1 MFKKSISIFLI
12 ILFLLNSSL
21 LTVVSTAVE
30 DTQTF
35 IKENITEFTEVGNN
49 ATQTNSKD
57 ENKQEKISLNIN
69 YTKLTNR
76 IPNELII
83 TGILEKDT
91 EDCALYDNPVVYFE
105 FPNAVEK
112 VVVNDIKILYD
123 DELKLKNYT
132 IEENSAGNQILKV
145 ELEGT
150 QTKYSTDSI
159 TKGTNIRI
167 ATNIILKQDIETGAD
182 SIKMSCNSASANQ
195 AILLVNSTDNE
206 IINDSTTEDE
216 EGTIVYANGL
226 MINTKA
232 IRGTELLEDGSI
244 IHSNE
249 IIKYEISVTNT
260 TDKQID
266 NVKILGHIPEN
277 MTYVE
282 YDEEA
287 FSYYAETYT
296 FLTDSKET
304 SEAWATSLYQD
315 DDLQYISNPDLKTK
329 EFDVGTIYSGE
340 KKTFY
345 YEAEVNKVETENV
358 EVNTQIETT
367 INGDNISTYNIKNYI
382 TNANFETRIRTYF
395 SLTEKNAYEYSI
407 IIKNISNE
415 KHDATITMKIPSNI
429 EVTEVSKLV
438 NKNDG
443 DLDYK
448 FENGILT
455 VKYKDIE
462 GGDYRAFEVKAKVN
476 NISINEEYKYEYALS
491 AETEDEN
498 GNIFTSNQSVS
509 KGGIE
514 AISIT
519 QSSEKNGEILHG
531 YDDVTYVFEVE
542 NVGYVSEEEGGYTDF
557 SFAFELPYDLK
568 ITSVT
573 YNTNDVV
580 VNSKENKF
588 EYDITPKNKYYEKD
602 ELDKANTD
610 DPNSETGKLG
620 IRFALPLSLRMNEK
634 SIITIKAMVNSLA
647 GQDDDKTI
655 ESRGAVMGD
664 TIIPQLANTVTNTL
678 QNNEEQ
684 TIIINPDDSEANKD
698 QDNNDGNNGDNTPS
712 TSTPTEQE
720 NKVWTLSGLAWVDNN
735 SNGRRDE
742 GEDLKQ
748 GIKVSLFDVQNNT
761 FLKDENGNV
770 ITEETNE
777 AGRYSFT
784 KVPAGKYYVVFE
796 FDTDEY
802 KITDFQ
808 KTGVVETINNDAIEK
823 QAKIGNEIK
832 TVGITDTIVL
842 DSTKTN
848 IDLGLVENQI
858 FDLEIQQYITKI
870 TVSNKKGNKE
880 YTYDD
885 KKFAKIEIHSK
896 QFVGST
902 VVIEYKIKVTNVG
915 ELPGY
920 VYEMIDQLPQ
930 GLDFH
935 SELNSGWSKS
945 LSTLSTAKFL
955 NTEIKPGESI
965 EIPLTLSITLDETS
979 GGIYE
984 NVSQIKLTDN
994 SKHIDEANKENNIDR
1009 TTVLIAVSTG
1019 FQIALKYLA
1028 TSIALVAIAVLF
1040 YIAIRKINNFGG
1052 KAMFMFI
1059 MICALVVT
1067 LDRMPISNAGLLD
1080 EIGDVVDAVGDYA
1093 QNAVD
1098 DFKEAGQQ
1106 IADAVTGALSGG
1118 SDSSSSSS
1126 SSSGSD
1132 SSSGSA
1138 SVDESGLPTVNY
1150 DPQEGETQEDYD
1162 ARIAAEQAARLQAA
1176 KDQATER
1183 YGAYGID
1190 VSQCGSIDDVNAMI
1204 DSCVTNYLNTTYG
1217 ESGLSIPEGSTA
1229 DEAIAAYNQKKDENL
1244 NALKDK
1250 IVNSD
1255 ALKDVDVDS
1264 LNLGDI
1270 DLNALQ
1276 ELDEDLSKIIDQYPA
1291 EKQFKGDPDSYYIG
1305 PDGKGHFQTF
1315 VDEQGRKVAACI
1327 TKGKA
1332 QTSQTFID
1340 YELTQSDLTLTTDGD
1355 GNLTWQFEAVY
1366 TPTEDWC
1373 GREVQQMKVTLG
1385 DKVESSELDIPSTDK
1400 FPPEETPPT
1409 IIIPPE
1415 DTPSGGGDT
1424 PSDTP
1429 DTPSDTPDT
1438 PDNPPDT
1445 PPDIDI
1451 PEDGKASVTIVKKD
1465 VDTEEEFTGG
1475 FRFRVVETGQEFEA
1489 GETITLEPNQTYHL
1503 EEIDSPFGYDIYEED
1518 GSYKTFEINLQEHLI
1533 KTTIELRNALS
1544 HLRLSGYVWED
1555 MLDGKSNEFDNVFT
1569 EGTDKGVEG
1578 VKVILYNDGNVVGE
1592 TWTDA
1597 EGKYTFGDRTA
1608 DLHYTPDTILIEDLF
1623 DGKYHVEFEYNGI
1636 KYSNVEPQ
1644 LDIETGS
1651 KAIEGNTA
1659 RTEFNNKFTV
1669 ITTDKTA
1676 IDDNG
1681 HTSGG
1686 FAKNGAGD
1694 VTATDITYQR
1704 SGDYAS
1710 SVIYGDSTIY
1720 DGTTYAGS
1728 TTDYSSYGFE
1738 KYHIR
1743 ASTDVEDFR
1752 YKFEDTVDLVL
1763 ENEVYQS
1770 KEIKNVNLGLYS
1782 REQVD
1787 LALDSDVAR
1796 FDLVINN
1803 YHHIYKYAT
1812 IVDPNTVEEMGVKLK
1827 ALQENYY
1834 QRPLHEASVV
1844 YSADDGTTGAN
1855 GNLYA
1860 DITYKIYL
1868 QNKSNTLSAVINE
1881 LTLNY
1886 GSQLTCISYNFEG
1899 ETAVAV
1905 TEPAQT
1911 GEIKEIDLDLNAIG
1925 NKTIEAKN
1933 RQVLEVTFR
1942 ANADVIAEILND
1954 EVTLKQGDTELKGIK
1969 FDFMAEIK
1977 SYSTYSDGNVYAS
1990 IDSNSAPRNAKVETD
2005 DQNRFVT
2012 DTFENDTT
2020 IAPTFILTKG
2030 SQTVISGTVFE
2041 DKPEQDKLS
2050 QNERLGNG
2058 IYDTGESVMGN
2069 VKVELLLVPVDANEM
2084 YDSTMARDEVTSK
2097 HNYQLA
2103 KLYKTDDTGTQT
2115 AIEDAVTYTDE
2126 NGNYTFEGVIA
2137 DNYVIRYTY
2146 GENIG
2151 GEGKNTYIYN
2161 NGTQVKEDAIKAR
2174 EYKST
2179 IITSDYIRKA
2189 INTADDGIPHLN
2201 GDWAEGNTDVS
2212 WFLNNNTGTRY
2223 SDAVDDVEYR
2233 AYFEEFAKLNNEN
2246 LHDSSKYAY
2255 SEMEAY
2261 TPFIRLGVEEF
2272 NDQNVTPTL
2281 TTQEN
2286 GTIDYEYKLEN
2297 VDFGLIE
2304 RPIVDL
2310 KVDKQTTD
2318 VSVTLGN
2325 GQVPIKGNPSD
2336 PNADIPYVRTGIEDF
2351 VPIEMDTELIEGAT
2365 IEQEYT
2371 ISINN
2376 NSELDYPIYQIT
2388 SDTNVAN
2395 ERNYYYYGEKG
2406 NNPVTVRVGTLADY
2420 LTPEIDVDLDEMK
2433 RNGWEVAEIED
2444 LTAHKT
2450 TEATGEKTY
2459 RLITKQVEQKLR
2471 DGKYI
2476 IFTLDSFADENDLL
2490 VKIGET
2496 KSIKYNVS
2504 KLLSASDEMKYT
2516 NDVEILEYI
2525 GYSQNK
2531 DKTENVYDRKND
2543 TTPGNLIPERAKEDD
2558 EDSVRTTITPPTG
2571 VIISKTLYI
2580 ITAGLGL
2587 AILVVGVLIIKKRI
2601 LVK

>member
-1 MFKKSISIFLI
+1 MVKKIVCIFLI
-12 ILFLLNSSL
+12 ALFLINSSL
-21 LTVVSTAVE
+21 LTVVSTAVDDINSLVE
-30 DTQTF
+30 
-35 IKENITEFTEVGNN
+35 ENINNAANIN
-49 ATQTNSKD
+49 ATQNISKD
-57 ENKQEKISLNIN
+57 NNKKEKISLQTS

-76 IPNELII
+76 IPNELVI

-91 EDCALYDNPVVYFE
+91 EDCALFSNPVIYFE
-105 FPNAVEK
+105 FPKEVEK
-112 VVVNDIKILYD
+112 VVVNDVKVLYD
-123 DELKLKNYT
+123 EELQLKDYM
-132 IEENSAGNQILKV
+132 IEENSKGNKVLKV
-145 ELEGT
+145 ELEGE
-150 QTKYSTDSI
+150 QTKYQTDNI

-167 ATNIILKQDIETGAD
+167 ATNIILKQDIETGA
-182 SIKMSCNSASANQ
+182 SPIVMTCNNATANQ
-195 AILLVNSTDNE
+195 AMLFVNANDNE
-206 IINDSTTEDE
+206 VIGQINPEDDEGST
-216 EGTIVYANGL
+216 VYANGL

-232 IRGTELLEDGSI
+232 IRGTELLKDGST

-260 TDKQID
+260 TDKNIE

-304 SEAWATSLYQD
+304 SEDWATSLYQD
-315 DDLQYISNPDLKTK
+315 DDLQYISNPNLKTK

-345 YEAEVNKVETENV
+345 YEVEANKVEEDNTEV
-358 EVNTQIETT
+358 DTKIETT

-395 SLTEKNAYEYSI
+395 SLSEKNAYEYSI
-407 IIKNISNE
+407 IVKNISDE
-415 KHDATITMKIPSNI
+415 KHDATVTMQIPSNI
-429 EVTEVSKLV
+429 EVTEISKLV
-438 NKNDG
+438 NKNEG

-448 FENGILT
+448 FENGLLT

-476 NISINEEYKYEYALS
+476 NISVNEEYKYEYELS
-491 AETEDEN
+491 AETKDED

-573 YNTNDVV
+573 YNTDEVV
-580 VNSKENKF
+580 VNSNENKF
-588 EYDITPKNKYYEKD
+588 EYEITPKNKYYEKA

-620 IRFALPLSLRMNEK
+620 IRFALPISLRMNEK
-634 SIITIKAMVNSLA
+634 STITIKAMVNSLA

-655 ESRGAVMGD
+655 ESRGAVVGD

-698 QDNNDGNNGDNTPS
+698 QNNNVNTNNPS
-712 TSTPTEQE
+712 TSVPTEQD

-742 GEDLKQ
+742 GEDLKE
-748 GIKVSLFDVQNNT
+748 GVKVSLFDVQNNT
-761 FLKDENGNV
+761 FLKDGNGNV
-770 ITEETNE
+770 ITVETNE

-784 KVPAGKYYVVFE
+784 KVPTGRYYVVFE

-808 KTGVVETINNDAIEK
+808 KTGVVETSNNDAIEK
-823 QAKIGNEIK
+823 QAKIGNEVKI
-832 TVGITDTIVL
+832 VGITDTIIL

-848 IDLGLVENQI
+848 IDIGLVENQI
-858 FDLEIQQYITKI
+858 FDLEMEQFITKV

-915 ELPGY
+915 ELSGF

-979 GGIYE
+979 GGSYE

-994 SKHIDEANKENNIDR
+994 SRHIDEANKENNIDR

-1019 FQIALKYLA
+1019 FQIALKYLG
-1028 TSIALVAIAVLF
+1028 TSIALAALAVLF

-1052 KAMFMFI
+1052 KAMFTFI

-1067 LDRMPISNAGLLD
+1067 LDRIPISNAGFLD
-1080 EIGDVVDAVGDYA
+1080 EVKDVVDAVKDYG

-1098 DFKEAGQQ
+1098 DFK
-1106 IADAVTGALSGG
+1106 DAANDIKDAITGG
-1118 SDSSSSSS
+1118 SDSSSSNNSS
-1126 SSSGSD
+1126 SSSD
-1132 SSSGSA
+1132 DNNNSGSA

-1150 DPQEGETQEDYD
+1150 EPQEGETQEDYD
-1162 ARIAAEQAARLQAA
+1162 ARIAAQEAARLQAA
-1176 KDQATER
+1176 KDQATAR
-1183 YGAYGID
+1183 YGEYGID
-1190 VSQCGSIDDVNAMI
+1190 VSQCGSISDVNAMI

-1229 DEAIAAYNQKKDENL
+1229 DEAIAAYNAKKEENL
-1244 NALKDK
+1244 NTLKDK
-1250 IVNSD
+1250 ITSSD
-1255 ALKDVDVDS
+1255 ALKNVDVDS

-1276 ELDEDLSKIIDQYPA
+1276 DLDEDLSKIMEQYPA
-1291 EKQFKGDPDSYYIG
+1291 EKQFKGDPDSYYV
-1305 PDGKGHFQTF
+1305 DESGKGHFQTF
-1315 VDEQGRKVAACI
+1315 VDEQGNTVAACI
-1327 TKGKA
+1327 SKGKA
-1332 QTSQTFID
+1332 QTSQVFLD
-1340 YELTQSDLTLTTDGD
+1340 YELTESDLTLTTDGD
-1355 GNLTWQFEAVY
+1355 GTLKWQFEATY

-1385 DKVESSELDIPSTDK
+1385 DEIESSELDIPSTDK

-1409 IIIPPE
+1409 IIIPPKE
-1415 DTPSGGGDT
+1415 TPPDDGG
-1424 PSDTP
+1424 
-1429 DTPSDTPDT
+1429 DT
-1438 PDNPPDT
+1438 PDNPDTPDEPDNPDN

-1451 PEDGKASVTIVKKD
+1451 PEDGKAQVTIVKKD

-1743 ASTDVEDFR
+1743 SSTDVEDFR
-1752 YKFEDTVDLVL
+1752 YKFEDTVELVL
-1763 ENEVYQS
+1763 ENEVYQT
-1770 KEIKNVNLGLYS
+1770 KEIKNVNLGLYA

-1787 LALDSDVAR
+1787 LGLDSDVAR
-1796 FDLVINN
+1796 FDLAVNN
-1803 YHHIYKYAT
+1803 YHHIYKYST
-1812 IVDPNTVEEMGVKLK
+1812 IVDPNTEETMGVKLK
-1827 ALQENYY
+1827 ALKENYY
-1834 QRPLHEASVV
+1834 QRPLHEASIV

-1868 QNKSNTLSAVINE
+1868 QNKSNTLKAKINE

-1899 ETAVAV
+1899 EPAIAV
-1905 TEPAQT
+1905 TEPGGTT
-1911 GEIKEIDLDLNAIG
+1911 GEIKEIDLDLNQLG

-1933 RQVLEVTFR
+1933 RQILEVTFR

-1954 EVTLKQGDTELKGIK
+1954 VVTLKEGDTEIKGIK

-1977 SYSTYSDGNVYAS
+1977 SYSTYASDDSVYAS
-1990 IDSNSAPRNAKVETD
+1990 IDSNSAPRNARVETD
-2005 DQNRFVT
+2005 EQNRFIT

-2030 SQTVISGTVFE
+2030 SQTVISGTVYEDNPEE
-2041 DKPEQDKLS
+2041 DKLKE
-2050 QNERLGNG
+2050 NERVGNG
-2058 IYDTGESVMGN
+2058 IFDENESVMAN

-2084 YDSTMARDEVTSK
+2084 YDSTMARDNITSK
-2097 HNYQLA
+2097 HTYELA
-2103 KLYKTDDTGTQT
+2103 KLYKTDSTGTQT
-2115 AIEDAVTYTDE
+2115 AIGDAVTYTDE

-2146 GENIG
+2146 GENIS
-2151 GEGKNTYIYN
+2151 GEGKSTVIYN
-2161 NGTQVKEDAIKAR
+2161 NGTQVKEEPIKAR

-2179 IITSDYIRKA
+2179 VITSDYIRKA
-2189 INTADDGIPHLN
+2189 INTSNDGIPHLN
-2201 GDWAEGNTDVS
+2201 GDWSEGDTNQS
-2212 WFLNNNTGTRY
+2212 WFLNDNMGTRY

-2233 AYFEEFAKLNNEN
+2233 AYFEQNAKLNNEN
-2246 LHDSSKYAY
+2246 IEDSSKYAY

-2261 TPFIRLGVEEF
+2261 TPYIRLGVEQL
-2272 NDQNVTPTL
+2272 NDQNIKPTL

-2286 GTIDYEYKLEN
+2286 GTIDYEYKLQN

-2310 KVDKQTTD
+2310 QVDKQITD
-2318 VSVTLGN
+2318 LSVTLAN
-2325 GQVPIKGNPSD
+2325 GQVPIKGNPSNSD
-2336 PNADIPYVRTGIEDF
+2336 SEIPYVRTGIDDF
-2351 VPIEMDTELIEGAT
+2351 VPIEMDTELTEGAT
-2365 IEQEYT
+2365 IEEEYT
-2371 ISINN
+2371 ISVSN
-2376 NSELDYPIYQIT
+2376 NSELDYPIYKIT
-2388 SDTNVAN
+2388 NDTDVAN
-2395 ERNYYYYGEKG
+2395 ERNYYFYGEKG
-2406 NNPVTVRVGTLADY
+2406 NNPVTVRIGTLVDY
-2420 LTPEIDVDLDEMK
+2420 LTPEVDVDLDEMK

-2444 LTAHKT
+2444 LIEHKT
-2450 TEATGEKTY
+2450 TESAGEKTY
-2459 RLITKQVEQKLR
+2459 RLITENVEKALR

-2476 IFTLDSFADENDLL
+2476 IFTTDSFADENDSL

-2496 KSIKYNVS
+2496 KSITYNIS
-2504 KLLSASDEMKYT
+2504 KLLTTRDEMKYT
-2516 NDVEILEYI
+2516 NDIEILEYI

-2531 DKTENVYDRKND
+2531 DKNENVYNRVKD

-2571 VIISKTLYI
+2571 IVISKILYI
-2580 ITAGLGL
+2580 ITVGIGL
-2587 AILVVGVLIIKKRI
+2587 ITLVIGVIFIKKRI
-2601 LVK
+2601 LNK